1 MLSDEEIV
9 RRLREIRLSPRRE
22 RYARRAPSMN
32 ALAVET
38 GITREHIHKLTS
50 GTKGLG
56 PLSRIRL
63 SAAFEKLVILSGGSE
78 PKPSPAETRVFGT
91 WTVI

>member
-9 RRLREIRLSPRRE
+9 RRLRAIRLSPRIE

-32 ALAVET
+32 ALAT
-38 GITREHIHKLTS
+38 ASGLTREHSHKLTS

-56 PLSRIRL
+56 PLSRERL
-63 SAAFEKLVILSGGSE
+63 SAAFEKPVFLGGGSE
-78 PKPSPAETRVFGT
+78 LKRSPLQNV
-91 WTVI
+91 VSDPI